1 MGHKSPT
8 DKIMLQQKP
17 RKKSLSL
24 QFPLNTPK
32 YTSQTYHL
40 NSLKQRSR
48 DINYCDD
55 SISTSY
61 LTGSHYKLVP
71 VGGMF

>member
-1 MGHKSPT
+1 MGRKPPT

-17 RKKSLSL
+17 RKKLSYL
-24 QFPLNTPK
+24 KKF
-32 YTSQTYHL
+32 SYHL

-61 LTGSHYKLVP
+61 LMGSHYKLVP
-71 VGGMF
+71 VGDTF